1 MLISEAI
8 EEVLNKLCFGVPRTK
23 FAEMYVRQGLTERSC
38 HRKASA
44 SSRVWVR
51 SVQLGSV

>member
-44 SSRVWVR
+44 SSRV
-51 SVQLGSV
+51 